1 MFFVSLHKY
10 YPTLTKT
17 GANSSG
23 QIYDVPMQLSPY
35 FLKKDETTSE
45 TREITIND
53 SLQIVSLNSSLMP
66 AYIQLKDVLFFGRQN
81 CGYINR
87 DIKHFISPYLTRGGN
102 DIEYSIPR
110 TKGNV
115 AAIPN
120 IIFLQD
126 TDGNDYVAMGNKFN
140 WTNGT
145 MTPTYVL
152 VTEGGVTGSNQWNPN
167 YITYYNNQFYKDLIA
182 KIDELTTKYAGDTMY
197 YKYFFPLT
205 DGNVLIAPY
214 NGHTNDL
221 SRNAIAIVTGSTK
234 PLKESIMTKNEWR
247 TILEERGK
255 PSGDS
260 NYPYKTFD
268 FYPYL
273 MRHAKKYNTYDKS
286 KYFIGLSH
294 CGKFELYDKSI
305 QNEIPLF
312 PITTLPLHKLGL
324 LMAVNTNV
332 SDGLITFPLSN
343 LCHNSVLDKI
353 DGTVRFN
360 FTLWNGWNN
369 RSVRNRWDF
378 RQTVDSNTYSG
389 YMGGAFSTTSGPTIL
404 SAMVDDT
411 TGKIN
416 IYSLI
421 VNGGSWWSAY
431 LNFYIH
437 AVLKDA
443 EIYRTPKNKDYNYF
457 ELNEIPLDFY
467 KDVGV
472 GAYNNNLVTGSSTS
486 WNSTS
491 YDWIYFVDINTNISV
506 LQKGFEGKTMLTD
519 SEEFKTL
526 SGAASS
532 TDATEYLTCYGFRDW
547 EIINNL
553 YTGRNSSKFDTR
565 TDSNFASG
573 GYSNITI
580 PQIYL
585 NRNKTTIAEVF
596 NERNDNIMVD
606 GIFDHFNDIFAEA
619 LIYIVD
625 TKVLGVYGLS
635 SPEYHKFM
643 PNCCIWFEVDD
654 LYTYT
659 TDGKISGYNTK
670 YVNADG
676 TFVYDLSQFTKFK
689 ARYFEHTKEILWD
702 THIANNT
709 DFAMRLDSQTKIYLS
724 DLNAISEFYVS
735 MWKPYQTAIK
745 RIEIKLN
752 TTTSG
757 GTV

>member
-10 YPTLTKT
+10 YPELSVT
-17 GANSSG
+17 GNYNGSIA
-23 QIYDVPMQLSPY
+23 DVPMQLSPY
-35 FLKKDETTSE
+35 FLKKDEITGE
-45 TREITIND
+45 TREVTIND
-53 SLQIVSLNSSLMP
+53 SVQIVSLNSSLMP
-66 AYIQLKDVLFFGRQN
+66 AYIQLKDVLFFGRKN
-81 CGYINR
+81 CGWINR
-87 DIKHFISPYLTRGGN
+87 DTEHFISSYLARCQN
-102 DIEYSIPR
+102 EYESSIPR

-126 TDGNDYVAMGNKFN
+126 PDGNDYVAMGNKFN
-140 WTNGT
+140 WTDFT
-145 MTPTYVL
+145 MTPTYIICTYSAL
-152 VTEGGVTGSNQWNPN
+152 ASQNAWNPN
-167 YITYYNNQFYKDLIA
+167 YVEYYNNQYYKDLLA

-197 YKYFFPLT
+197 YKYFYPLT

-214 NGHTNDL
+214 SSYKYDL

-255 PSGDS
+255 QSGNSD
-260 NYPYKTFD
+260 YPYQTYD
-268 FYPYL
+268 FYPYI
-273 MRHAKKYNTYDKS
+273 MRHAKKYNTYNKS

-294 CGKFELYDKSI
+294 CGKFELYHKDV
-305 QNEIPLF
+305 QNEIPPF

-324 LMAVNTNV
+324 MVACDT
-332 SDGLITFPLSN
+332 SDYPGLTSFPISN
-343 LCHNSVLDKI
+343 LCHNGVRDKI
-353 DGTVRFN
+353 DGTWRFN
-360 FTLWNGWNN
+360 FTLWNGCDS

-378 RQTVDSNTYSG
+378 RQTVDSNTYAG
-389 YMGGAFSTTSGPTIL
+389 YLAGSFDTTNSPTIM

-416 IYSLI
+416 IYSI
-421 VNGGSWWSAY
+421 ICNGGSWWNTAY
-431 LNFYIH
+431 VNFYIH
-437 AVLKDA
+437 AMLKDA

-457 ELNEIPLDFY
+457 ALDEIPIELY

-472 GAYNNNLVTGSSTS
+472 GAYNGNLVTGSSTQYS
-486 WNSTS
+486 STS
-491 YDWIYFVDINTNISV
+491 YDWIYFFGTDTNIAF

-526 SGAASS
+526 SGTASS
-532 TDATEYLTCYGFRDW
+532 TDVTEYLTCFGFRDW
-547 EIINNL
+547 ELLNNL
-553 YTGRNSSKFDTR
+553 YLGRNSSKFDTR
-565 TDSNFASG
+565 LANNFAAS
-573 GYSNITI
+573 SNPVI
-580 PQIYL
+580 PKIQL
-585 NRNKTTIAEVF
+585 NRNKTTITDVF
-596 NERNDNIMVD
+596 NERTDNIMVD

-625 TKVLGVYGLS
+625 TKVFGAYGLS
-635 SPEYHKFM
+635 APEYHKFM

-654 LYTYT
+654 LYSYT

-670 YVNADG
+670 YVNSDG
-676 TFVYDLSQFTKFK
+676 TFVYDLQQFTKFK
-689 ARYFEHTKEILWD
+689 ARYYEHTKEILWD

-724 DLNAISEFYVS
+724 NLNAISEFYVS